1 MAAER
6 SARTLLGQMMLDRAL
21 ITPRQLSD
29 ALKAQKRTR
38 KRLGRILVEL
48 GYVSELDMFC
58 VVSGQDG
65 LPFPSRFLP
74 YFHRERGA
82 PEPQDAFARGR
93 TRAAP

>member
-6 SARTLLGQMMLDRAL
+6 RVRKLLGQIMLERDL

-29 ALKAQKRTR
+29 ALRAQKRTR
-38 KRLGRILVEL
+38 GRLGRILVEL
-48 GYVSELDMFC
+48 GYVSELDMFR

-74 YFHRERGA
+74 YFHRERGE
-82 PEPQDAFARGR
+82 PEPQDAFVLRRRRVIA
-93 TRAAP
+93 